1 MNSNNVQHFH
11 AVLVSLRFQNLY
23 KLLTE
28 FSSLL
33 YLIAMVHGKYVIS
46 IIHRAQFQYGFQ
58 GFLWTMEEEEE
69 DEPQEEPAEE
79 LEEVML
85 LDSEER
91 R

>member
-1 MNSNNVQHFH
+1 METTFYRYP
-11 AVLVSLRFQNLY
+11 LF
-23 KLLTE
+23 T
-28 FSSLL
+28 
-33 YLIAMVHGKYVIS
+33 
-46 IIHRAQFQYGFQ
+46 RAQLQYGFQ

-69 DEPQEEPAEE
+69 EPQEEPAEE

>member
-1 MNSNNVQHFH
+1 MNSNNVQRFH

-28 FSSLL
+28 LAML
-33 YLIAMVHGKYVIS
+33 YLIAMVHGKHV
-46 IIHRAQFQYGFQ
+46 IHRAQLQYGFQ

-69 DEPQEEPAEE
+69 EPQEEPAEE

>member
-1 MNSNNVQHFH
+1 
-11 AVLVSLRFQNLY
+11 
-23 KLLTE
+23 
-28 FSSLL
+28 
-33 YLIAMVHGKYVIS
+33 MVHGKHVIVIS

-58 GFLWTMEEEEE
+58 GFLWTMEEED